1 MTLFGIRV
9 FVATI
14 KVKISKCNHC
24 GLGPTLNPITHGL
37 KKTSKKETQARGR
50 QCEDRGRD
58 QSDVAASQ
66 ELLAPTARG
75 RDTVQILTK
84 PPEETNTVNTLV
96 LDFRPPEL

>member
-24 GLGPTLNPITHGL
+24 GLGPTLNPITRGL
-37 KKTSKKETQARGR
+37 KKTSKEETKGR

-58 QSDVAASQ
+58 WRDVAASQ
-66 ELLAPTARG
+66 ELLAPTARWRG
-75 RDTVQILTK
+75 TVQILAK
-84 PPEETNTVNTLV
+84 PPEESNPVNTLV

>member
-24 GLGPTLNPITHGL
+24 GLGPTLNPITRGL

-75 RDTVQILTK
+75 RGTDSHQASRRNQHCQHLGFGLQASRTVK
-84 PPEETNTVNTLV
+84 
-96 LDFRPPEL
+96 